1 MNVPDLTVG
10 KRLFVGEGSPWVLG
24 VGPFEQ
30 RGSAYI
36 EGALVVGDDGAW
48 PPILPAATVMIG
60 PLKNSDSP
68 TPIVLGIIPCCKPV
82 NNSPYSLAVNGPTAA
97 LGPLDV
103 DDNIS
108 CSGAINAAGD
118 IVALGN
124 VKSQCGGHIL
134 AAKKN
139 FDIKHPS
146 KRGYRLRHTCPE
158 APYNDVYIRGKVK
171 NTDKIALPSYWKKF
185 VDKDSITVQLQPIGA
200 HQDVIIKRI
209 DDDYIYLQAKGGMP
223 INCYYHV
230 FAERSDGEKLIP
242 EYKGKTPEDYP
253 GNNDE
258 YSVSGYHYDVR
269 QTED

>member
-24 VGPFEQ
+24 VGPLEQ

-68 TPIVLGIIPCCKPV
+68 TPIVLGIIPCCRPV

-146 KRGYRLRHTCPE
+146 KKGYRLRHTCPE

-171 NTDKIALPSYWKKF
+171 NKDKIALPSYWKKF

>member
-10 KRLFVGEGSPWVLG
+10 KRLFVGEGSPYVLG
-24 VGPFEQ
+24 VGPLEQ

-48 PPILPAATVMIG
+48 PPILPAASCMIG

-68 TPIVLGIIPCCKPV
+68 TPIIVGIIPSCFPV
-82 NNSPYSLAVNGPTAA
+82 NNSPYSLAVSGPTAL
-97 LGPLDV
+97 LGALDV
-103 DDNIS
+103 DADINNSGNI
-108 CSGAINAAGD
+108 GAG
-118 IVALGN
+118 GN
-124 VKSQCGGHIL
+124 IIAKGHVMSQCGGHIL

-146 KRGYRLRHTCPE
+146 KKGYRLRHTCPE

-171 NTDKIALPSYWKKF
+171 NKDKIELPSYWKNF

-209 DDDYIYLQAKGGMP
+209 DDNYIYLQAKGGMP

-230 FAERSDGEKLIP
+230 FAERSDGEKLIS
-242 EYKGKTPEDYP
+242 EYKGTTPADYP

-269 QTED
+269 QTEN